1 MATAV
6 ESTLLSWRG
15 PANSRPVCG
24 PGAPI
29 APSIGLSMQF

>member
-6 ESTLLSWRG
+6 ESTLLSLARTG
-15 PANSRPVCG
+15 QFKTGLRTGC
-24 PGAPI
+24 PI